1 VEKIQ
6 LTEPEKQALKKVKAD
21 VEAELQEAAK
31 KLQEQYQQLFQ
42 QRLKGALEI
51 ILLSHQLNGQYLI
64 SEDME
69 YLVKAG

>member
-1 VEKIQ
+1 MEKIQ